1 MRILV
6 RLTIA
11 LDMIGLDE
19 AAQFSVRPPARN
31 TSRGMISAFTLA
43 LLLVVREE
51 SLLLGA
57 DALDPSFGDA
67 LDC

>member
-1 MRILV
+1 M

-19 AAQFSVRPPARN
+19 AAYFRVGPPAWN
-31 TSRGMISAFTLA
+31 TSWREILSAFTLT

-51 SLLLGA
+51 RLLLGA
-57 DALDPSFGDA
+57 DALDPSFGDV
-67 LDC
+67 LDG